1 MADLD
6 DVRLRKSGPEAEP
19 PELPPSRRWLLV
31 AIGSAAIVL
40 AVAGY
45 VYFRGSRSPEDA
57 VRTETEQMVTPRP
70 GRERLPA
77 EPGEDI
83 PLPPLDR
90 TDALVREL
98 VSRLSSHPRVA
109 AWLTTDQLI
118 RNFTVVVINIADG
131 HAPSNHLRPL
141 APEGAFEAAGQG
153 GQYVIDS
160 RTFQRYDGH
169 AAAVAGIDARSAARL
184 YATLRPRIDEA
195 YNELGAPHGD
205 FDTTLE
211 RAIAR
216 LLATPGVQG
225 PIAVEPAGA
234 LFRFADPK
242 LESLSPAQKQLVR
255 MGPMNARIVQG
266 KLREVA
272 RHLGLPIP

>member
-1 MADLD
+1 MPDLD
-6 DVRLRKSGPEAEP
+6 DVRFQRPSEAPPEP
-19 PELPPSRRWLLV
+19 PESRGWTPLILIGCAVVGV
-31 AIGSAAIVL
+31 AIGS
-40 AVAGY
+40 Y
-45 VYFRGSRSPEDA
+45 VFFRRSPPKETA
-57 VRTETEQMVTPRP
+57 RTETGQVVAQRP
-70 GRERLPA
+70 AARLPA

-98 VSRLSSHPRVA
+98 VARLSSHPRVA

-118 RNFTVVVINIADG
+118 RNFTVVVVNIADG
-131 HAPSNHLRPL
+131 HAPAAHLRPL
-141 APEGAFEAAGQG
+141 VPEGAFQVVQQDGKPF
-153 GQYVIDS
+153 IDP
-160 RTFQRYDGH
+160 RAYQRYDGH
-169 AAAVAGIDARSAARL
+169 AAAVSGIDARGAARL

-216 LLATPGVQG
+216 LLRTPAVPG
-225 PIAVEPAGA
+225 PVAVEPAGA
-234 LFRFADPK
+234 LFKFADPR
-242 LESLSPAQKQLVR
+242 LEALSPAQKQLLR
-255 MGPMNARIVQG
+255 MGPANVRIVQA

-272 RHLGLPIP
+272 RHLGIANP